1 MRDAWGERRDD
12 LEMTETAMLEQPS
25 GLASVDAAEVAFG
38 LVIVGLRVAEL
49 ARHKA

>member
-1 MRDAWGERRDD
+1 MIWV
-12 LEMTETAMLEQPS
+12 EMTATAILEQPS
-25 GLASVDAAEVAFG
+25 GLASVDAAEVAFR